1 MLTRGQLKMNMEV
14 LGSEA
19 PLAHLSRM
27 INRVGDCDGDR
38 GSVRGLEPD
47 GGNRDG
53 AALPR
58 RADAVVL
65 RILRFA
71 RFVDLAHLQHLAQE
85 IAPAVWISRADARG
99 WRNEA
104 A

>member
-27 INRVGDCDGDR
+27 INRVAIAMVIAGLFV
-38 GSVRGLEPD
+38 GSSLM